1 MPEPYKQPVE
11 TKNMTRTETIIAV
24 QNVMKSSNWYQELL
38 DCKTSHGGDSFEI
51 LRDREDTVIL
61 CLHKWGEHDHP
72 TMTDPNIT
80 IGNGLILYIRVS
92 NLNKIW
98 KNAKTLKA
106 NIQQEPHLNTNSG
119 KSQFTLRD
127 LDGYYVMISE

>member
-1 MPEPYKQPVE
+1 
-11 TKNMTRTETIIAV
+11 MTRTETIIAV
-24 QNVMKSSNWYQELL
+24 KNVVISSKWYQELL

-51 LRDREDTVIL
+51 LTDTDDTVIL

-72 TMTDPNIT
+72 TMADPNIV

-92 NLNKIW
+92 DLNKIW
-98 KNAKTLKA
+98 ENAKKLKA

-119 KSQFTLRD
+119 QNQFTLRD
-127 LDGYYVMISE
+127 LDGYYLMISE